1 MQLPETLLRRL
12 LIGAASLLL
21 AALPSDA
28 ADAKPKSKPKSAS
41 ETKADPTAPSAGT
54 GLTAFGRQI
63 PAQRPNRGVYIPSF
77 SEGKASS
84 IVEADVL
91 TRIDDT
97 RLLAETM
104 TIHLYG
110 DTPKDNVV
118 VTMPTAIYNMTN
130 QILRSDDRSKVTNV
144 DYEIEGDALIFDT
157 STSQG
162 RMTGNVR
169 MTIHD
174 AGSLLKKPAD
184 TQKKAPAA
192 ATETSVPKAIPVNPS
207 PAPQPAPPSQAKPQ
221 P

>member
-1 MQLPETLLRRL
+1 MPLPESFLHRL
-12 LIGAASLLL
+12 LVCAASLLL
-21 AALPSDA
+21 ATLPGHA
-28 ADAKPKSKPKSAS
+28 ADSKPKPKKKPKSSSESAATES
-41 ETKADPTAPSAGT
+41 SSAGS
-54 GLTAFGRQI
+54 GLSAFGSKI

-97 RLLAETM
+97 RLRAEIM
-104 TIHLYG
+104 TIRLFG
-110 DTPKDNVV
+110 DTPKDNVI

-144 DYEIEGDALIFDT
+144 DYEIEGDSLVFDT
-157 STSQG
+157 HTSQG

-174 AGSLLKKPAD
+174 AAKLIQKPA
-184 TQKKAPAA
+184 
-192 ATETSVPKAIPVNPS
+192 PS
-207 PAPQPAPPSQAKPQ
+207 PAPEKALPKALPYTPPSSGTPAKPQ